1 MAQKIKKQ
9 NRKKAREEADD
20 ASRGNGHQRDH
31 NQVAGRGDGNHGRQQ
46 RGVAPATRAQGLQV
60 RAQTANANELDG
72 EEMRDNV
79 PQRAI
84 PTAVADTGASSNC
97 DAAPL
102 VSTCG
107 DYEIADSPFLPT
119 GKESDRT
126 FRNASGG
133 LNPATEI
140 RELPMD
146 VRPPANLVH
155 MVPGFRDNLLSTGKF
170 VDTGYAWIFDQ
181 DEVCVYDM
189 KNTKITTSR
198 AAIMKGW
205 RVPEEGVWRFALLP
219 TAIAPTFDSQPGAAE
234 GAPAVAA

>member
-1 MAQKIKKQ
+1 MRWRPWQPPA
-9 NRKKAREEADD
+9 RCRPPPPPAPKAYKFVPKLPAPTSWKEEELRDMVL
-20 ASRGNGHQRDH
+20 QR
-31 NQVAGRGDGNHGRQQ
+31 
-46 RGVAPATRAQGLQV
+46 T
-60 RAQTANANELDG
+60 
-72 EEMRDNV
+72 
-79 PQRAI
+79 I
-84 PTAVADTGASSNC
+84 PTAVADAGASSNLG
-97 DAAPL
+97 AAPL

-107 DYEIADSPFLPT
+107 DYEIAGSLFLPT

-126 FRNASGG
+126 FRDASGG
-133 LNPATEI
+133 LNPTTEL